1 MAKNKVLNITEIE
14 DGVKKILS
22 NRGDD
27 FITQFLSLYDIPKS
41 RLHVQNRNSIMVNH
55 L

>member
-14 DGVKKILS
+14 DGVKKYFQIGAMIS
-22 NRGDD
+22 
-27 FITQFLSLYDIPKS
+27 SLNFCPCTISPKR
-41 RLHVQNRNSIMVNH
+41 RLHVQNQNSIMVNH